1 MDEPAISAA
10 LTDTD
15 KALIAQ
21 TAASDLFVNHPVPDS
36 MLAEFEP
43 SIHSFV
49 NIPPTCRSNLFGIY
63 PKGADVNAF
72 VQADWEEALRAGA
85 LRLFDENT
93 VSFPLR
99 IAGPNYQSI
108 NVSIR
113 RSTHFNA
120 EMPWYMTYVPL
131 VPFTRTSAEALQGRY
146 CEDPQTIASPDPLPS
161 PCPDALL
168 SMRQTEE
175 YLANPLPLD
184 IANDLK
190 GHDEPLSSFCHL
202 PMKWRM
208 KIREIAQAE
217 IDAVALL
224 DREWKICLASG
235 AMRHHNGNVIFP
247 IGLMR
252 SDGATPVEVTL
263 KQNARFRDHGPQ
275 GDTLPWVIVW
285 IDDYVKHTVVAGKA
299 LERWAHM
306 GNWDDVL
313 AELAD
318 FALAERWD
326 FSEEEATTARRYSIL
341 RSYLIYTF
349 YRLETEGKVLE
360 NEAEG
365 IAAFNTGLVTK
376 TYDPIFAC
384 FSPTEGPK
392 KWRFETFCKEGSR
405 GWGKKLSS
413 TFNPPPARAEY
424 IACKD
429 DLLYDSSRTIVLDK
443 DHILLDNIMRLPIDF
458 LEEETHGNEECGD
471 AIEQIKQTS
480 DERELGRLYAELR
493 DSIEDDT
500 KIMRRLINRLQD
512 AVDVAEKR
520 VEWNYRTAV
529 PAFYPSRNTMSLLLP
544 LDLTEDEKPDIAL
557 VVELTDSG
565 VYLGQTILTMR
576 MAYNN
581 ARLICRPDSDWLNT
595 SIRLVDETRDD
606 A

>member
-1 MDEPAISAA
+1 MDEHATSAA
-10 LTDTD
+10 LTDSD

-21 TAASDLFVNHPVPDS
+21 TAASDLFVAHPVPDA
-36 MLAEFEP
+36 MKAEFEP
-43 SIHSFV
+43 SLHAFV

-72 VQADWEEALRAGA
+72 VQADWEEALRVGA

-99 IAGPNYQSI
+99 IAGPNYRSI
-108 NVSIR
+108 DVSIR
-113 RSTHFNA
+113 RSTHLDA
-120 EMPWYMTYVPL
+120 EKPWYMTYVPI
-131 VPFTRTSAEALQGRY
+131 VPFTRSSAEALRGRFTE
-146 CEDPQTIASPDPLPS
+146 EDDPRTFDPPPE

-168 SMRQTEE
+168 GMRRTDE
-175 YLANPLPLD
+175 YLANPLPVD
-184 IANDLK
+184 IAHDLK
-190 GHDEPLSSFCHL
+190 NQPGALSAFCHL
-202 PMKWRM
+202 PAKWRM
-208 KIREIAQAE
+208 KIREIAKAD
-217 IDAVALL
+217 IDAAAFL
-224 DREWKICLASG
+224 DREWETCLASG

-247 IGLMR
+247 VGLMR
-252 SDGATPVEVTL
+252 SDGTTPVEVTI
-263 KQNARFRDHGPQ
+263 KRDARYSAHGA
-275 GDTLPWVIVW
+275 GDESLPWVAIWV
-285 IDDYVKHTVVAGKA
+285 DDYVKRAVVAGKA
-299 LERWAHM
+299 LERWAFM
-306 GNWDDVL
+306 GSWDDVL
-313 AELAD
+313 QELAD

-326 FSEEEATTARRYSIL
+326 FSEEEGTDGRRYSIL

-360 NEAEG
+360 DEAAG

-384 FSPTEGPK
+384 FSPAEGPR

-458 LEEETHGNEECGD
+458 LEEETRGNEECKD

-480 DERELGRLYAELR
+480 DERELGRVYAELR
-493 DSIEDDT
+493 DLIEDDT
-500 KIMRRLINRLQD
+500 KVMRRLINRLQD

-595 SIRLVDETRDD
+595 SIRLVDESEDES
-606 A
+606 